1 LSLLPTIA
9 KSIMKSF
16 NPEID
21 HIDPQWKEGR
31 DYQLVCGLDLPC
43 NYREVSRAEN
53 TSKNN
58 RFLPYRVGKD
68 SLGSTPEQSG
78 DLCLF
83 LDPDTEEWVLE
94 EFLGEWW
101 YAKTDRFAGGCRA
114 LEEYRKTNLET
125 QINVLRTWQKNNPS
139 ECVKRQWETLRS
151 NPELL
156 DRRNANIGEG
166 VRRRN
171 KENPEI
177 LERASAKIRE
187 AKARRFQCLITGY
200 IGNGSAVSQH
210 QIRHGINHKD
220 PANRIQLT

>member
-1 LSLLPTIA
+1 
-9 KSIMKSF
+9 MKSF

-68 SLGSTPEQSG
+68 SLGSIPEQPG

-94 EFLGEWW
+94 EFLGKWW

-114 LEEYRKTNLET
+114 LDIWRQNNKGKVGRALQTHRPDPGWEVRK
-125 QINVLRTWQKNNPS
+125 
-139 ECVKRQWETLRS
+139 QWETLRS

-156 DRRNANIGEG
+156 ARRNANIGEG

-171 KENPEI
+171 KENPDI
-177 LERASAKIRE
+177 LKRAGAKIRE